1 MMYYWTSSEL
11 DMAEVRIRGLRVYPY
26 PRIYPFSI
34 RGSGTDRVHFSR
46 VGSGTGMV
54 VAGTGVPGFYPYKP
68 HILSLQCHQYI
79 QLNVHFRRLII
90 RLYIGCTF
98 KSNPGH
104 IY

>member
-1 MMYYWTSSEL
+1 MEKHAQHTL
-11 DMAEVRIRGLRVYPY
+11 QVLTRGLRVYPY

-34 RGSGTDRVHFSR
+34 RGYGSGTDRVHFSR

-79 QLNVHFRRLII
+79 
-90 RLYIGCTF
+90 
-98 KSNPGH
+98 
-104 IY
+104 